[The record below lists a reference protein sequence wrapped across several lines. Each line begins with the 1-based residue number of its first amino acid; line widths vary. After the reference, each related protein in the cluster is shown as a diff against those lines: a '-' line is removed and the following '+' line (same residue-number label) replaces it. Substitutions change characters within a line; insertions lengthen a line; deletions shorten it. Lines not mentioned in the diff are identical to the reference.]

1 MRFQMLSDNG
11 TFFKEATIT
20 LSTVWLPLSEMYES
34 CVFFSNGT
42 SDVLERYASQLS
54 AARGHVRLAK
64 ELGVK

>member
-20 LSTVWLPLSEMYES
+20 LSTVRLPLSKMYES
-34 CVFFSNGT
+34 CVFFADGN
-42 SDVLERYASQLS
+42 SDVLERYASQLA
-54 AARGHVRLAK
+54 AARGHIRLSK